1 MKSVGTGASWRP
13 SAELIGLLSRF
24 GLVGLANTA
33 LGFGVI
39 AALDIGL
46 GVNRQLANAL
56 GYGAGMVLSFVLNR
70 TFVFRSNDRS
80 RATAP
85 KFVASLLIAF
95 CLNQA
100 VLFAVSH
107 VLGHSTPER
116 LAAQLVA
123 MASYTGAFFL
133 LCRLWVF
140 RNPGKGAEDQ
150 IP

>member
-1 MKSVGTGASWRP
+1 MKSAGPRASWRP

-46 GVNRQLANAL
+46 GVNRQVANAL
-56 GYGAGMVLSFVLNR
+56 GYAAGMVLSFVLNR
-70 TFVFRSNDRS
+70 TFVFRSRDRS

-100 VLFAVSH
+100 VLFAVSQ

-123 MASYTGAFFL
+123 MASYTGSFFL

-140 RNPGKGAEDQ
+140 REAREETPDRTR
-150 IP
+150 

>member
-1 MKSVGTGASWRP
+1 MKSAGTLTSWRP

-46 GVNRQLANAL
+46 GVNRQVANAL

-70 TFVFRSNDRS
+70 TFVFRSRDRS

-85 KFVASLLIAF
+85 TFVASLLIAF

-100 VLFAVSH
+100 VLFVVSQ

-123 MASYTGAFFL
+123 MASYTVAFFL

-140 RNPGKGAEDQ
+140 RGARERTGY
-150 IP
+150 PCP

>member
-1 MKSVGTGASWRP
+1 MKSAAGLASWRP

-46 GVNRQLANAL
+46 GVNRQVANAL
-56 GYGAGMVLSFVLNR
+56 GYGAGMVLSFILNR
-70 TFVFRSNDRS
+70 TFVFHSRDRP

-100 VLFAVSH
+100 VLFAVSQ
-107 VLGHSTPER
+107 VLGGSTPER

-140 RNPGKGAEDQ
+140 RSARETTVDRVP
-150 IP
+150 